1 MSERRWHPSAQ
12 KEEEEKNHTAEMAGR
27 TEQGESERPALA
39 KQHQPK
45 EKRRAAHK
53 SEVSSHD
60 VPSGTDGESASTSS
74 TAEKRKRRK
83 KREPRPESVI
93 IFRTEKKE
101 NGDENVQEQS
111 GRAEV
116 EDVCLESAGET
127 RHFPPAL
134 VPGAPWDR
142 ADGHYVTLT
151 GTITRGKKK
160 GQLVDI
166 HLSLTEKE
174 LLELGCGPPPQAP
187 VTGSGGGG
195 GTNAPTTMPAQT
207 HGVQRNKCHSRC
219 RCGLNHGPHAS
230 LWSLLCLPFAFVASL
245 VVAFYYGTITWYNVF
260 LVYNEQ
266 RTFWHKVTLCPL
278 LMLLYPL
285 LIAVTSLSLA
295 AYAAVAQ
302 LSWSFTAWW
311 GAVSDPEKGFFGW
324 LCSHLGLE
332 ECAPYSIVELIES
345 GAAPPGHG
353 GGGGGDDS
361 DVDRGAVRRPFA
373 QGIQM
378 SSV

>member
-1 MSERRWHPSAQ
+1 
-12 KEEEEKNHTAEMAGR
+12 MAGR
-27 TEQGESERPALA
+27 AEQGESERPALA

-53 SEVSSHD
+53 SEVSSRD

-93 IFRTEKKE
+93 IFRTEEKE

-174 LLELGCGPPPQAP
+174 LLE
-187 VTGSGGGG
+187 
-195 GTNAPTTMPAQT
+195 TTTPAQT
-207 HGVQRNKCHSRC
+207 HGVERNRCHSRC

-345 GAAPPGHG
+345 GAAPSGH

-361 DVDRGAVRRPFA
+361 DVDSGAV
-373 QGIQM
+373 
-378 SSV
+378 